1 MAITESSYVLRFFL
15 AIWLGLK
22 GAAANS
28 GVNRLCRGLERGV
41 SRLLSGSVLWNFAW
55 REGVG
60 YVVPARPKDS
70 L

>member
-1 MAITESSYVLRFFL
+1 MAGGPPAQVLDGQ
-15 AIWLGLK
+15 A
-22 GAAANS
+22 
-28 GVNRLCRGLERGV
+28 
-41 SRLLSGSVLWNFAW
+41 LWEAFGYRASFAW